1 MDTPF
6 VNGLAKEDA
15 CNNGKKLL
23 KMYPKYSKKA
33 FDNVVTGDE
42 TWVYYFKSKRK
53 VANQIL
59 ATKMPD
65 AQVLPNEY
73 ER

>member
-6 VNGLAKEDA
+6 VNGRAKEGA

-23 KMYPKYSKKA
+23 KMYPKYSKMA
-33 FDNVVTGDE
+33 FDNIFNCDE
-42 TWVYYFKSKRK
+42 TCVYYFEPKQK
-53 VANQIL
+53 VANQIW
-59 ATKMPD
+59 ATKMTE
-65 AQVLPNEY
+65 AQILSNEY